1 MTVKELIEALQEV
14 DDDVMDYQVMCVN
27 SVQLGKNVR
36 LSVRATITSVSENFD
51 VSGEKLIL
59 RTEKTEVD

>member
-1 MTVKELIEALQEV
+1 MTVKELIEALQEL

-36 LSVRATITSVSENFD
+36 LSVRATITSVSENLD